1 MLLST
6 TLCYLL
12 HHSSQQHGPKG
23 KAMFFM
29 KILLARSG
37 VAKYNLVIFWHYWEN
52 GHFNKIKSLHKH
64 YQYEKAF
71 SPGILVNI
79 MQSYP
84 WFYNQ

>member
-12 HHSSQQHGPKG
+12 HHSTQQRGPKG

-52 GHFNKIKSLHKH
+52 GHFEQN
-64 YQYEKAF
+64 
-71 SPGILVNI
+71 
-79 MQSYP
+79 
-84 WFYNQ
+84 